1 MDQLQIDFPRS
12 LIGWLTLITLL
23 VVAVAFVFYTWRNQS
38 IKLLRESVDDMGK
51 RITYL
56 EAELKRLCE
65 EKGILEANYKE
76 TKFKKNYLK
85 QIVVEALA
93 KKSSIN
99 HQLAE
104 IVKDNNK

>member
-1 MDQLQIDFPRS
+1 MDQLSVDFPTS
-12 LIGWLTLITLL
+12 LLGWVSLITLI
-23 VVAVAFVFYTWRNQS
+23 VVATAFIVYTWKNQS
-38 IKLLRESVDDMGK
+38 LKLLRESVTDMGK

-56 EAELKRLCE
+56 EAEVKRLCE

-93 KKSSIN
+93 KKNSIN

-104 IVKDNNK
+104 IVKNNNK